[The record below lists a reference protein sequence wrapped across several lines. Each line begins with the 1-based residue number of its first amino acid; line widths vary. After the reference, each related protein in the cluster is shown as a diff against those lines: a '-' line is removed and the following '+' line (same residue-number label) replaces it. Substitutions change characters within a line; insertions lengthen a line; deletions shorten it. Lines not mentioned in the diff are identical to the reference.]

1 MSIRVLKPGPLS
13 TIQDLGR
20 EGYQHLGV
28 IVSGAMDEWSH
39 RIANLLVGNDQTEAS
54 LEITLMG
61 PSLLFERDT
70 LIAITGADLSPRIGQ
85 EPLPQGCPVFVRAGS
100 QLDFGKRV

>member
-70 LIAITGADLSPRIGQ
+70 LIAITGADLSPRIGDRKSTRLNSSHSSVSRM
-85 EPLPQGCPVFVRAGS
+85 PSSA
-100 QLDFGKRV
+100 